1 MNVASRSW
9 PGAALIVLLSLLSV
23 VRSSVGTRLD
33 SLTVDEP
40 WHIIAGTTYVRGGGF
55 HLNPEHP
62 PLVKLWVGAAMPDD
76 LRLRPP
82 VRLREKAQEREW
94 VEKTFFFDND
104 SRALQQRARIAMWSL
119 HGLLL
124 VALGLLLWRAVGLPW
139 ATGTLAFLA
148 IEPTVAAHMPVV
160 MTDLPL
166 ALTLMI
172 AAVAGGL
179 LAATWRWPWVIAAG
193 VTMGIALVTKHSALA
208 GVGGLGLGL
217 LLAAQWGWRKGEGP
231 RRHLMLASAAFLA
244 VAVIWAHY
252 GMRFHAAADGTDAFN
267 RPMPDKVAELQS
279 PLWRSGIGF
288 ADQHRLLPRS
298 YLWGLAD
305 TVRTGVEGR
314 SIGMHFVWGR
324 VHYGNPPWFSWPAI
338 LASKMP
344 LALLVLL
351 LASLP
356 LALRSALPAT
366 TRWTVAAVVLASGFH
381 MAALVGSDGIWG
393 GVRHAL
399 PVITAAAVLAGGV
412 VSWAWQ
418 RRQWPALA
426 ATAALYI
433 AAVAMTIREPRVWE
447 YHNEL
452 VGGTSNAYRYFR
464 HEGVDLGQRFHELR
478 EFHDLYIAPGDE
490 PLYVNYWAGEQ
501 QIRAAGMKFR
511 RPVESLKD
519 TNVDGH
525 YAGWFI
531 YPMTDTLPWP
541 QWDWDPKVVFKDM
554 RMVARFGYIGVWRGE
569 LRRPQT
575 RAGSMADK
583 VADYIYKE
591 GGDDWSLVAAR
602 LEEVVVHLPAKVD
615 AAVELGNAYLRLG
628 ERDKAMQVY
637 QRLLEQ
643 DKIPVEPKLAAQ
655 LKAKIEEVR
664 TARQL
669 ANVQPLRNPWME

>member
-1 MNVASRSW
+1 MNAKSRRW
-9 PGAALIVLLSLLSV
+9 AGLVLILLLSV
-23 VRSSVGTRLD
+23 LAVLRSSVGTRLD

-76 LRLRPP
+76 LKLRPAVP
-82 VRLREKAQEREW
+82 LSEKAQEREW

-104 SRALQQRARIAMWSL
+104 SRAMQGRARIAMWTL
-119 HGLLL
+119 HAFLLL
-124 VALGLLLWRAVGLPW
+124 ALGLLLWRAVGLAW
-139 ATGTLAFLA
+139 AVGSLAFLA

-172 AAVAGGL
+172 ASVAGGL
-179 LAATWRWPWVIAAG
+179 LAATWRWPWVIGTGLA
-193 VTMGIALVTKHSALA
+193 MGLALVAKHSALA
-208 GVGGLGLGL
+208 GIGGLGLGL

-231 RRHLMLASAAFLA
+231 RRHLMLGCAALLA
-244 VAVIWAHY
+244 LAVIWANY
-252 GMRFHAAADGTDAFN
+252 GLRFHAGADGSDTFN
-267 RPMPDKVAELQS
+267 RAMPDKVAELQS
-279 PLWRSGIGF
+279 PHWRSTISF
-288 ADQHRLLPRS
+288 ADRHRLLPRS

-314 SIGMHFVWGR
+314 SIGMHFVWGE

-338 LASKMP
+338 LVAKVP

-351 LASLP
+351 LAGL
-356 LALRSALPAT
+356 LLTFRRALPPT
-366 TRWTVAAVVLASGFH
+366 TRWTLAAVVLTSGFH
-381 MAALVGSDGIWG
+381 MVALVGSDGIWG
-393 GVRHAL
+393 GVRHAM
-399 PVITAAAVLAGGV
+399 PMITAAAVVSGGV
-412 VSWAWQ
+412 FSWAWH
-418 RRQWPALA
+418 RREWSALA

-452 VGGTSNAYRYFR
+452 VGGTANAYRHFK

-478 EFHDLYIAPGDE
+478 AFHDRYIAPGNE

-501 QIRAAGMKFR
+501 QIRAAGLKFR
-511 RPVESLKD
+511 RPVESLQD
-519 TNVDGH
+519 TNVNGQ

-541 QWDWDPKVVFKDM
+541 QWDWDPNVVFKDM
-554 RMVARFGYIGVWRGE
+554 RMVARFGYIGVWHGQ

-591 GGDDWSLVAAR
+591 DGNDWALVAAR
-602 LEEVVVHLPAKVD
+602 LEEVVIHLPAKVD

-628 ERDKAMQVY
+628 ERDKAIRVY
-637 QRLLEQ
+637 QRLLDQE
-643 DKIPVEPKLAAQ
+643 KVPVEPKLAEQ
-655 LKAKIEEVR
+655 LKAKIEEIR
-664 TARQL
+664 TARHV
-669 ANVQPLRNPWME
+669 AAVQPLRNPWME